1 MNGWR
6 LRRRDRPLSQRQSDV
21 AVLCLADVLE
31 DGCGVPQFRL
41 ACCDCL
47 SPARSESSGSCI
59 KQKGPPVIRVDQR
72 PFAVLHRSFAVLVL
86 LSVCASP
93 PAACADASGPSGV
106 FPNEEIRVGGQLR
119 RFRLVVPET
128 VDRTKPVPLVVAFHG
143 MLIDSKDV
151 MPKYTKLD
159 ELAVKKRFLIVFPA
173 AVDHSWGIAADKVVA
188 DLKFFDAILAEVGK
202 RYRVDANRIY
212 VVGMSN
218 GGYFAHLVGK
228 ERSQKIAAVCSHS
241 GPLGL
246 QTLLGI
252 RAERKF
258 PVMIVHGEEDRI
270 FPVAFARENR
280 DKYHREGH
288 VVKYVEVPGLN
299 HYWATNSEI
308 NEQIWKFFESHTLA
322 SE

>member
-1 MNGWR
+1 
-6 LRRRDRPLSQRQSDV
+6 
-21 AVLCLADVLE
+21 
-31 DGCGVPQFRL
+31 
-41 ACCDCL
+41 
-47 SPARSESSGSCI
+47 
-59 KQKGPPVIRVDQR
+59 
-72 PFAVLHRSFAVLVL
+72 
-86 LSVCASP
+86 
-93 PAACADASGPSGV
+93 V

-173 AVDHSWGIAADKVVA
+173 AVDRSWGIAADKVVA
-188 DLKFFDAILAEVGK
+188 DLKFFDAILAEVGT

-228 ERSQKIAAVCSHS
+228 ERSQNIAAVCSHS